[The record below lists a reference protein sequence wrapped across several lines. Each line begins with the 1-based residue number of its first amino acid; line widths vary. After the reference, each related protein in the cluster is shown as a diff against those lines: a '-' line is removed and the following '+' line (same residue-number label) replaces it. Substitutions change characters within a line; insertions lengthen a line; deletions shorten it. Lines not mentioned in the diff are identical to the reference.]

1 MKILQ
6 SIIDDIVVLSV
17 SGKADRTA
25 FRDLGAALAG
35 LMDQSKLFLIVDTK
49 IVVFLKS
56 FGPQVFI
63 EYLNE
68 LLNELWKGNENQLL
82 AALQSF
88 AKEIL
93 SLATAT
99 GPFLIRLNLEQAIRV
114 SQRQRG

>member
-6 SIIDDIVVLSV
+6 SVIDDIAVLSV
-17 SGKADRTA
+17 SGKADATTS
-25 FRDLGAALAG
+25 RDLEAALA
-35 LMDQSKLFLIVDTK
+35 DRINQNKIFRIVDMK
-49 IVVFLKS
+49 NIVFLKS

>member
-6 SIIDDIVVLSV
+6 SVIDDIAVLSV
-17 SGKADRTA
+17 SGKADATTS
-25 FRDLGAALAG
+25 RDLEAALAYRIN
-35 LMDQSKLFLIVDTK
+35 QNKIFRIVDMK
-49 IVVFLKS
+49 NIAFLKS